1 MTDDN
6 IADLIWSVRGHVST
20 LSQDFKPGPNN
31 TIAAGLKRMR
41 EREIS
46 IDRCEG
52 AAS

>member
-20 LSQDFKPGPNN
+20 LSHDFKPEPDN
-31 TIAAGLKRMR
+31 TIAAGVEGMR